1 VNYKKGQILT
11 YEFPPRPV
19 EVEEIKNNKVI
30 ANYNKSKV
38 IRNYHR
44 VVVLHTRTTPFRTV
58 LIAPITSAES
68 LAGSIPAN
76 YVELNQIEYPFVLDK
91 DSYVNLDM
99 TMPVDEY
106 ELNELERF
114 NKRIEAYLNPHDEY
128 QLDFK
133 IYLTYELES
142 YFKEGLREEFA
153 NVVEYIDIDI
163 REKVNNI
170 IKKIQDPEI
179 AQLLMDIIDND
190 LIGVLKETYLEKK

>member
-1 VNYKKGQILT
+1 MNYKKGQILT
-11 YEFPPRPV
+11 YEFPPRPIE
-19 EVEEIKNNKVI
+19 EVRNNKVVI
-30 ANYNKSKV
+30 NYNKSKV
-38 IRNYHR
+38 IRNYHK
-44 VVVLHTRTTPFRTV
+44 VVVLHTRTTPFRTI

-76 YVELNQIEYPFVLDK
+76 YVELKQTDYPFVLDK

-106 ELNELERF
+106 ELDELERF
-114 NKRIEAYLNPHDEY
+114 NKKIEANLNPQDQY
-128 QLDFK
+128 QMDFR

-142 YFKEGLREEFA
+142 YFQESLRDELA
-153 NVVEYIDIDI
+153 NVVEYIDVDI

-179 AQLLMDIIDND
+179 VQLLMDIIDND

>member
-1 VNYKKGQILT
+1 LLCIG
-11 YEFPPRPV
+11 E
-19 EVEEIKNNKVI
+19 
-30 ANYNKSKV
+30 
-38 IRNYHR
+38 
-44 VVVLHTRTTPFRTV
+44 
-58 LIAPITSAES
+58 
-68 LAGSIPAN
+68 
-76 YVELNQIEYPFVLDK
+76 
-91 DSYVNLDM
+91 
-99 TMPVDEY
+99 EY

-179 AQLLMDIIDND
+179 AQLLMDIIDDD